1 MAIGKHIFRGTV
13 EVPNAKTDKEAI
25 NYGQAK
31 ALVNRYMKEPVKVAT
46 TAELNGT
53 YLDGVYTLNTDIH
66 EIDGVTLD
74 VDDSI
79 LVKDEI
85 NKEYNGLYVITDL
98 GTASTPSS
106 AKGSTTSATITSV
119 SVDKAIF
126 EAKTGANTDKSYV
139 FTYDGTTDMTW
150 KDDTTTSVTLADYG
164 ISIEGTETDADTI
177 TVAYV
182 AKVNGTGGII
192 TRRDDFAEGK
202 VILNNTFVNV
212 MEGQDNGDTRWT
224 IVSNGVLTVGTSE
237 FIFVKDIDTEQ
248 SNVKVAKVTITPDGV
263 NKVFNI
269 SHNFHLQ
276 DEYGYILKILDNAHN
291 EVYVDNTPK
300 LGNENDAITLTF
312 ESIPEVTE
320 TFKVYILGL
329 E

>member
-66 EIDGVTLD
+66 EIDGTTLD

-85 NKEYNGLYVITDL
+85 NKEYNGVYVITDL

-106 AKGSTTSATITSV
+106 ATGSTTSATITKV
-119 SVDKAIF
+119 TVDKAIF

-202 VILNNTFVNV
+202 IILNNTFVNV

-248 SNVKVAKVTITPDGV
+248 SNIKVAKVTVTPDGV

>member
-66 EIDGVTLD
+66 EIDGTTLD

-106 AKGSTTSATITSV
+106 ATGSTTSATITKV
-119 SVDKAIF
+119 TVDKAIF

-139 FTYDGTTDMTW
+139 FTYYGTTDMTW
-150 KDDTTTSVTLADYG
+150 KDDTSNPVTLSDYG
-164 ISIEGTETDADTI
+164 ISIEGTETDADAI
-177 TVAYV
+177 TVNYIAEV
-182 AKVNGTGGII
+182 LASTTFK
-192 TRRDDFAEGK
+192 RSSDFDESS
-202 VILNNTFVNV
+202 
-212 MEGQDNGDTRWT
+212 D
-224 IVSNGVLTVGTSE
+224 
-237 FIFVKDIDTEQ
+237 
-248 SNVKVAKVTITPDGV
+248 ITPNVLVPVAQGV
-263 NKVFNI
+263 NA
-269 SHNFHLQ
+269 
-276 DEYGYILKILDNAHN
+276 D
-291 EVYVDNTPK
+291 K
-300 LGNENDAITLTF
+300 LFMLVNDGAITLDTDSLVF
-312 ESIPEVTE
+312 ARYSSSDNATE
-320 TFKVYILGL
+320 KIIATFKGDGVKTEFSVQHGLNTKEIEVGFYDELGISCYFNYEL
-329 E
+329 TSENVITVKSDVVLKAEDGEFKVTVIG

>member
-46 TAELNGT
+46 TAELSGT

-66 EIDGVTLD
+66 EIDGVALE
-74 VDDSI
+74 VNNSI

-85 NKEYNGLYVITDL
+85 NKEYNGVYVITDL

-106 AKGSTTSATITSV
+106 ATGSTTSSTITKV
-119 SVDKAIF
+119 NVDKTVF
-126 EAKTGANTDKSYV
+126 ETKTGANTDKSYV

-150 KDDTTTSVTLADYG
+150 KDDTTTPVTLADYG

-248 SNVKVAKVTITPDGV
+248 SNVKVAKVTVTPDGV

>member
-13 EVPNAKTDKEAI
+13 EVPNAKTDKEAV
-25 NYGQAK
+25 NYGQMK
-31 ALVNRYMKEPVKVAT
+31 NFVNRYMKESVKVAT
-46 TAELNGT
+46 TAELSGT

-74 VDDSI
+74 VNDSI

-85 NKEYNGLYVITDL
+85 NKEYNGAYIVTDL
-98 GTASTPSS
+98 GTTGTPSN
-106 AKGSTTSATITSV
+106 ATGSTTSATITKV
-119 SVDKAIF
+119 NVDKTVF
-126 EAKTGANTDKSYV
+126 ETKTGANTDKSYV
-139 FTYDGTTDMTW
+139 FTYSASDTAW
-150 KDDTTTSVTLADYG
+150 KDDTTTPVTLADYG

-177 TVAYV
+177 TVAYK
-182 AKVNGTGGII
+182 AKVNGTGGVIK
-192 TRRDDFAEGK
+192 RREDFAEGK
-202 VILNNTFVNV
+202 IILNNTFVNV

-248 SNVKVAKVTITPDGV
+248 SSIKVAKVTVTPDGV

-300 LGNENDAITLTF
+300 LGNENDAITLSF
-312 ESIPEVTE
+312 ESIPAVTE

>member
-46 TAELNGT
+46 TAELSGT

-74 VDDSI
+74 VNDSI

-85 NKEYNGLYVITDL
+85 NKEYDGLYVITNL
-98 GTASTPSS
+98 GTAGTPSS
-106 AKGSTTSATITSV
+106 ATGSTTSATITKV
-119 SVDKAIF
+119 NVDKTVF
-126 EAKTGANTDKSYV
+126 ETKTGANTDKSYV
-139 FTYDGTTDMTW
+139 FTYSASDTAW
-150 KDDTTTSVTLADYG
+150 KDDTTTPVTLADYG

-177 TVAYV
+177 TVAYK

-192 TRRDDFAEGK
+192 TRREDFAEGK
-202 VILNNTFVNV
+202 IILNNTFVNV

-248 SNVKVAKVTITPDGV
+248 SNIKVAKVTVTPDGV

-291 EVYVDNTPK
+291 EVYVYNTQK
-300 LGNENDAITLTF
+300 LGNENDAITLSF
-312 ESIPEVTE
+312 ESITEVTE